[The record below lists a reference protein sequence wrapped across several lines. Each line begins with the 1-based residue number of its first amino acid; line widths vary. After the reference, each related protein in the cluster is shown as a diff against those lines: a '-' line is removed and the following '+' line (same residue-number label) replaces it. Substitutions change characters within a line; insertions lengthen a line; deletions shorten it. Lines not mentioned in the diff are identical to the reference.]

1 VRSFNGILERQSEE
15 KLKIRTPFVSTLSAF
30 VLAASSIGAGFAQ
43 SYPARSVRLIVPFPA
58 GATADIAARTV
69 FQKVGENLGQQFVID
84 NRSGGST
91 IIGTEMAA
99 KASADGYT
107 LVNVPFN
114 YAANPFLFRKL
125 PYDPAKD
132 LMPIVLLGL
141 TPIVLVVHPSLPAR
155 SVKELIAL
163 AAANPGKLNYATA
176 GEGSSNHLAAEL
188 FKLLAHVDL
197 THVPYKGA
205 APAVTAL
212 TGNEVALMFSGLTSA
227 ITQIQAGRL
236 RALAVAST
244 KRTPT
249 LPDIL
254 TLAEAGVAGCEASA
268 WHGTM
273 APRGTPAGVIA
284 KLNADIDKVLR
295 SPQIVERLT
304 AIGFEPEGG
313 SSENFARF
321 IRAEMEKWAKVIK
334 TAKITAGS

>member
-1 VRSFNGILERQSEE
+1 M
-15 KLKIRTPFVSTLSAF
+15 
-30 VLAASSIGAGFAQ
+30 
-43 SYPARSVRLIVPFPA
+43 
-58 GATADIAARTV
+58 
-69 FQKVGENLGQQFVID
+69 
-84 NRSGGST
+84 
-91 IIGTEMAA
+91 IGTELAA

-132 LMPIVLLGL
+132 LVPVVLLGL
-141 TPIVLVVHPSLPAR
+141 TPIVLVVHPSVPAK

-163 AAANPGKLNYATA
+163 ASANPGKLNYATA
-176 GEGSSNHLAAEL
+176 GGGSSNHLAAEL

-212 TGNEVALMFSGLTSA
+212 AGGEVSLMFSALTSA
-227 ITQIQAGRL
+227 LTQIQSGRL
-236 RALAVAST
+236 RALAIAST

-249 LPDIL
+249 LPNIP
-254 TLAEAGVAGCEASA
+254 TMSEAGVAGCEVSA

-284 KLNADIDKVLR
+284 KLNAEIDKVLR
-295 SPQIVERLT
+295 LPEIIERLT
-304 AIGFEPEGG
+304 TIGFEPEGG
-313 SSENFARF
+313 SSEDFAKF
-321 IRAEMEKWAKVIK
+321 IRAEMEKWGKVIK
-334 TAKITAGS
+334 TAKITSGS